1 LYYEEYET
9 VLEPLVVPA
18 RDNTDNITGIRHTSD
33 LENNAV
39 HENNYPA
46 RPPNYSAGS
55 RNVSNHVIEK
65 LANSPAQTSLSI
77 TSG

>member
-1 LYYEEYET
+1 MMNMT

-18 RDNTDNITGIRHTSD
+18 RDITDNKTGIRHTSD
-33 LENNAV
+33 SENNAV
-39 HENNYPA
+39 QESNYPV

-65 LANSPAQTSLSI
+65 FANNPAQAFLSI